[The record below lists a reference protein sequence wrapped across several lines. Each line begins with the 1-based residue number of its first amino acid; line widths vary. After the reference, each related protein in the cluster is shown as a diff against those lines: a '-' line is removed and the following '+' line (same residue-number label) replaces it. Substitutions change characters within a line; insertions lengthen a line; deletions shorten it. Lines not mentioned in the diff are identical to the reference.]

1 MPAARRHDADLL
13 GRGAIGAGMR
23 KMSSLDSG
31 NGLRQQGF
39 TLLEV
44 LVAVLILSLAYVAVL
59 QNFSQSS
66 SNIFRLEK
74 GRTRDMREAMA
85 LEQQLRGTDL
95 GGEVMVLGQKF
106 SLKKISSKDG
116 ELETVRLEKH

>member
-1 MPAARRHDADLL
+1 MASSEATAL
-13 GRGAIGAGMR
+13 GRC
-23 KMSSLDSG
+23 S
-31 NGLRQQGF
+31 QQGF

-66 SNIFRLEK
+66 ANIFRLEK
-74 GRTRDMREAMA
+74 GRGADLRDALA

-95 GGEVMVLGQKF
+95 SGEVLVLGQKF
-106 SLKKISSKDG
+106 VLKKIGSKDG
-116 ELETVRLEKH
+116 ELETVRLEKR

>member
-1 MPAARRHDADLL
+1 
-13 GRGAIGAGMR
+13 MR
-23 KMSSLDSG
+23 KNNPLDSG
-31 NGLRQQGF
+31 NSLRQQGF

-66 SNIFRLEK
+66 TNIFRLEK
-74 GRTRDMREAMA
+74 GRVAAMREAMA

-95 GGEVMVLGQKF
+95 AGEVLVLGQKF
-106 SLKKISSKDG
+106 ALKKISSKDG
-116 ELETVRLEKH
+116 ELETVRLEKR

>member
-1 MPAARRHDADLL
+1 METAKTNL
-13 GRGAIGAGMR
+13 GGLGNC
-23 KMSSLDSG
+23 SLH
-31 NGLRQQGF
+31 QGF

-66 SNIFRLEK
+66 ANIFRLEK
-74 GRTRDMREAMA
+74 GREGDLRDALA

-95 GGEVMVLGQKF
+95 TGEVLVQGQKF
-106 SLKKISSKDG
+106 VLKKIGSKDG
-116 ELETVRLEKH
+116 QLETVRLEKR

>member
-1 MPAARRHDADLL
+1 
-13 GRGAIGAGMR
+13 MR